1 MKIRLF
7 FIATIGLFFS
17 GVCGENYGEKTM
29 KKLTIKELELQ
40 SNIISIDMKTF
51 EEQEDILVLSKVVN
65 TLKTLDSYEKPETNE
80 WVTVRNSLAELWIRI
95 IRMIDAKIDYEFN
108 IDDVPEMNIVAPGAY
123 PSGISPT
130 YIKEPELRKQ
140 YEQAIATNKRKADKY
155 LFQIELRKIKREIFK
170 KAAESL
176 VALYSEP
183 PEDIAELKKLLQ
195 SHGIEK
201 RFDTKI
207 SKTLISEQDGI

>member
-65 TLKTLDSYEKPETNE
+65 T
-80 WVTVRNSLAELWIRI
+80 
-95 IRMIDAKIDYEFN
+95 
-108 IDDVPEMNIVAPGAY
+108 
-123 PSGISPT
+123 
-130 YIKEPELRKQ
+130 
-140 YEQAIATNKRKADKY
+140 
-155 LFQIELRKIKREIFK
+155 
-170 KAAESL
+170 
-176 VALYSEP
+176 
-183 PEDIAELKKLLQ
+183 
-195 SHGIEK
+195 
-201 RFDTKI
+201 
-207 SKTLISEQDGI
+207 